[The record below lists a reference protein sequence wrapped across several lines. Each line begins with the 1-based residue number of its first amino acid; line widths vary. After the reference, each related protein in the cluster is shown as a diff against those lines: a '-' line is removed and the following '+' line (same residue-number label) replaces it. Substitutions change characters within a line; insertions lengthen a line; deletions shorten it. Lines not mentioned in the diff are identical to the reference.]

1 MQLQVRVLTSGLL
14 SHLSWN
20 KLGAV
25 DELGEVRMR
34 VRHVWHVQARQ
45 RPLLRVHL
53 PTDLHVDNFHFLT
66 VLQRLTGQMRDRLA
80 QVISRNLRPFM
91 Y

>member
-14 SHLSWN
+14 GHLSWD

-25 DELGEVRMR
+25 DELGEVSMR
-34 VRHVWHVQARQ
+34 VVWHVQARQ

-66 VLQRLTGQMRDRLA
+66 VLQRLTGQMRDQLA
-80 QVISRNLRPFM
+80 QVISRNLGLFM

>member
-14 SHLSWN
+14 SHLSWD

-25 DELGEVRMR
+25 DELGEVSMR
-34 VRHVWHVQARQ
+34 VVWHVQAWQ

-66 VLQRLTGQMRDRLA
+66 VLQCLMGQMRDQLA
-80 QVISRNLRPFM
+80 QVISRNLGPFM